1 MFMANNLQMYRVEFG
16 QNIGGINDST
26 QITSVKQN
34 EALDIHN
41 VRLIPTGG
49 IQKRKGYYVV
59 NTASLVG
66 SGTITGIFNYL
77 RFTGNSDLIVCVNS
91 GTSASKIYKKDAGTN
106 TFTSIT
112 PSGTFAGGDVTFAV
126 SNDIL
131 MIASDGGS
139 NILKW
144 DGSATACTDLNT
156 ATAPLGQVV
165 TDWNRHA
172 VALKIPARGSNFEIS
187 HQGDSTQW
195 RNSDR
200 FPTDRQTVGATSLLG
215 KLYVFTT
222 DRMYAVSGNDRDN
235 ISMLPVRRSVGGTNQ
250 RSIVNVA
257 NRNLIVWP
265 WRGNFYEFDGTT
277 TNIISNR
284 LERPLENTSD
294 FFNVNQSLFDNIQGV
309 NIASESR
316 VSFLIAARNKTQNS
330 FVLNYH
336 YDLRTPDP
344 KTGKSIGAWTVDKY
358 DRNFAY
364 LAVSVEDEKEIL
376 YAGDYDGHV
385 CRLDVGD
392 ADGDSSEDA
401 NDGNAIPSR
410 YQTGPFHNN
419 MPDMTKRWREIIPVV
434 GQTSSGTVTISTAEN
449 WAGSFITAD
458 TVALT
463 TGGFASYWGVSKWGE
478 DLWGAA
484 ISVIKRLSLS
494 NRSEALSIKFSDS
507 SKDPAWRIDTW
518 VLRFQV
524 LPGLRRFP

>member
-1 MFMANNLQMYRVEFG
+1 MANNLQMQRVEFG
-16 QNIGGINDST
+16 KNVGGINDST
-26 QITSVKQN
+26 QITSVKEH

-49 IQKRKGYYVV
+49 IRKRKGYYVV

-91 GTSASKIYKKDAGTN
+91 GSVANKIYKKDAGTN

-112 PSGTFAGGDVTFAV
+112 PSGTWSGGDVTFAV

-139 NILKW
+139 NVLKW

-156 ATAPLGQVV
+156 ATAPLAEVV
-165 TDWNRHA
+165 SDWNRHA

-200 FPTDRQTVGATSLLG
+200 FPTDRQTVGATT
-215 KLYVFTT
+215 LYDDLFIFTT
-222 DRMYAVSGNDRDN
+222 DRMYRVSGHDRDD
-235 ISMLPVRRSVGGTNQ
+235 IRMDAVRLSVGATNQ

-265 WRGNFYEFDGTT
+265 WRENFYEFDGVNTR
-277 TNIISNR
+277 IISNR
-284 LERPLENTSD
+284 IERPLANTSD
-294 FFNVNQSLFDNIQGV
+294 FFNINLAKFDNIQGV
-309 NIASESR
+309 NIASQSR
-316 VSFLIAARNKTQNS
+316 VSFLVAEKNKTQNS
-330 FVLNYH
+330 IILNYH

-344 KTGKSIGAWTVDKY
+344 KTNQPTGAWTVDKY

-364 LAVSVEDEKEIL
+364 LGVAIEDDQEVL
-376 YAGDYDGHV
+376 YAGDYDGHI
-385 CRLDVGD
+385 CRLETGD
-392 ADGDSSEDA
+392 ADGDSSADA
-401 NDGNAIPSR
+401 NDGNAIASR
-410 YQTGPFHNN
+410 YQTGPFHAN
-419 MPDMTKRWREIIPVV
+419 MPDVTKRWREIIPVV

-458 TVALT
+458 TVALS

-524 LPGLRRFP
+524 LPGLRRFE